1 MSVAT
6 LLRTHREASGL
17 SQNELARQAG
27 VDAAYINRIEGRQ
40 QWKPSAAVTSALAR
54 ALGLDDI
61 ETDRLLLAAGFAPQL
76 TLLRDPVRRSLDV
89 IEWIEDKR
97 GAPLPEDGFARIELT
112 VADVRAL
119 ARLLAVEPT
128 NGN

>member
-1 MSVAT
+1 MTV
-6 LLRTHREASGL
+6 
-17 SQNELARQAG
+17 
-27 VDAAYINRIEGRQ
+27 
-40 QWKPSAAVTSALAR
+40 
-54 ALGLDDI
+54 DDI
-61 ETDRLLLAAGFAPQL
+61 
-76 TLLRDPVRRSLDV
+76 LREPVRKSLDV
-89 IEWIEDKR
+89 IGWIEDKR